1 MTPEEIR
8 DYWIVEADEARQVA
22 QHLFDKKDYSY
33 SLFFGHLAV
42 EKLLKAIYTVRKNEQ
57 APRIHNLGRL
67 AKEAGITLDSEQQDK
82 LIRITAFNLETRYPD
97 YKRGFRK
104 KCTRDFT
111 THELAKIDK
120 VLQWLRSII

>member
-42 EKLLKAIYTVRKNEQ
+42 EKLLKAIYAVRKNEQ

-67 AKEAGITLDSEQQDK
+67 AEEAGITLDSEQQDK

-104 KCTRDFT
+104 KCARDFT

>member
-42 EKLLKAIYTVRKNEQ
+42 EKLLKAIYTVRKKEQ

-67 AKEAGITLDSEQQDK
+67 AEEAGITLDSEQQDK